1 MGKATYWQRGET
13 IDFKNE
19 TGAKIEANTIIT
31 LGSRVGI
38 AGTDINP
45 GEVGSLHV
53 TGVFKMDKIAEEIAA
68 GSDVYLDPSGKITK
82 AANTPGEEEGPE
94 TPHVKAGFAAE
105 KAETSDAYAIV
116 KINA

>member
-53 TGVFKMDKIAEEIAA
+53 TGVFKMEKVAEEEIEA
-68 GSDVYLDPSGKITK
+68 GTEVYLDSDGKIT
-82 AANTPGEEEGPE
+82 AEDGTPDPGY
-94 TPHVKAGFAAE
+94 VKAGFAA
-105 KAETSDAYAIV
+105 KTAASTDTYAIV

>member
-45 GEVGSLHV
+45 GEVGSSV
-53 TGVFKMDKIAEEIAA
+53 RCV
-68 GSDVYLDPSGKITK
+68 
-82 AANTPGEEEGPE
+82 
-94 TPHVKAGFAAE
+94 
-105 KAETSDAYAIV
+105 
-116 KINA
+116 

>member
-53 TGVFKMDKIAEEIAA
+53 AGVFKMDKIAEEIAA

-82 AANTPGEEEGPE
+82 AASTPGEEGPK
-94 TPHVKAGFAAE
+94 TPRVKAGFAAE
-105 KAETSDAYAIV
+105 KAETSDTYAIV